1 MLINCA
7 SPSANRSLVWVE
19 GDAYMHKYEDKE
31 GREQSTFRVIQRKFL
46 PLLLSSWEG
55 QGIASLSDP
64 PVYRLS

>member
-7 SPSANRSLVWVE
+7 SPAANRSLVWVE

-31 GREQSTFRVIQRKFL
+31 GNQQNTFRVIQREFL
-46 PLLLSSWEG
+46 PPLSLSWEG

-64 PVYRLS
+64 PVCRLS